1 MSPQS
6 PQKKDD
12 AGAFKGWWV
21 LLLVFC
27 LFFLILLGFIFM
39 RGRGGSVVNNKGLP
53 LNNIRR
59 PQL

>member
-12 AGAFKGWWV
+12 GAFKGWWV

-39 RGRGGSVVNNKGLP
+39 GKSGNKGLP

-59 PQL
+59 PQ

>member
-1 MSPQS
+1 MSPSPSSS
-6 PQKKDD
+6 PQKKDED

-39 RGRGGSVVNNKGLP
+39 RSTGGNKGLP

-59 PQL
+59 PQV